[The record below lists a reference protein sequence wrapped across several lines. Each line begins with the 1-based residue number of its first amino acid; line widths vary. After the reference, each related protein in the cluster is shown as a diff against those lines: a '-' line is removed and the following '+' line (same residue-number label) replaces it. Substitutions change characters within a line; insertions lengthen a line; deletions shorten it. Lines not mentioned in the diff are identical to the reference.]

1 MSATTAERPGA
12 LVINREEAAEYLGV
26 SLQTFKRHVQPQ
38 LHTVKVGSRVLVPL
52 ASLEAFLA
60 EDKAT

>member
-1 MSATTAERPGA
+1 MSATAEHSAA
-12 LVINREEAAEYLGV
+12 LVVSREEAADHLGV

-38 LHTVKVGSRVLVPL
+38 LHTVKIGRRILVPV

-60 EDKAT
+60 EDLAA